1 MNLDEL
7 QSVQSRERQASSL
20 QHLRASFYED
30 VGEFIGELRETRDTR
45 AAESDNPFD
54 DPEIEQINDQIKTAE
69 RTVESI
75 YERRVGKVV
84 KLASIA
90 AADMP
95 HDDDGLTTEEEH
107 LFGTLVDAIE
117 ENRETV
123 LSVLDG
129 GSTALDCTPATDEGE
144 ATTDTTGTTG
154 AQPTGAQTGSDGPS
168 GHRDATPGQGGP
180 EPADPV
186 DERGTREGGTPG
198 SREPTGPAEAAEAS
212 STPDAGNPAE
222 PDSDSGHT
230 PGTEGDPSTD
240 RPTPPDRPTGESP
253 STASGDGPDGTAGR
267 VGEDSLDIAGAMGGS
282 SGGPETREE
291 PAAASGTEA
300 DVGPGTGVDGERPTT
315 ADRGGR
321 DDRALAGAP
330 DAPDATGEADLDD
343 PVEEE
348 PIDRTTVRVTVD
360 VGDIYG
366 VDGRSYDL
374 SAEDVVTLPTQNA
387 EGLVSKDAA
396 ERLD

>member
-30 VGEFIGELRETRDTR
+30 VGEFIGELRETRDTK

-95 HDDDGLTTEEEH
+95 HDDDGLTTEEEQ

-129 GSTALDCTPATDEGE
+129 GSTALDCTPATGEGE
-144 ATTDTTGTTG
+144 TTDATGTTG
-154 AQPTGAQTGSDGPS
+154 TKLGSDGPS
-168 GHRDATPGQGGP
+168 GHRDAPPGQGDP
-180 EPADPV
+180 EPAEPADPV
-186 DERGTREGGTPG
+186 GERRTRERGTHRA
-198 SREPTGPAEAAEAS
+198 REPTGPAETAEAS
-212 STPDAGNPAE
+212 STPDAESPAG
-222 PDSDSGHT
+222 PDSDAGHT
-230 PGTEGDPSTD
+230 PGTAGAPSTD
-240 RPTPPDRPTGESP
+240 RPTPPDRPTGEHP
-253 STASGDGPDGTAGR
+253 STTSGDVPDGSAGR
-267 VGEDSLDIAGAMGGS
+267 AGEDSLDIAGAMGGS

-291 PAAASGTEA
+291 PAAASGAEA
-300 DVGPGTGVDGERPTT
+300 DVGPGPGTGGERPPT
-315 ADRGGR
+315 ADRGAR
-321 DDRALAGAP
+321 DDRAVAG
-330 DAPDATGEADLDD
+330 DPDATGDAGLDD